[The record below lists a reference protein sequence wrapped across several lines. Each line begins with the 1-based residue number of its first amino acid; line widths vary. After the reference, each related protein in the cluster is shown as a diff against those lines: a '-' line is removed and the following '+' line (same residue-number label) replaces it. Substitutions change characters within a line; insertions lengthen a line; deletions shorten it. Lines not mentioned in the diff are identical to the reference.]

1 MAAAGDG
8 LTARNGD
15 LIDQFTDLVIGGNEP
30 RRLAEQTLGIV
41 LTLTH
46 GRCAAV
52 FTIEG
57 GRPVLFA
64 SHALDQSALDAAH
77 ADWAAHRAEL
87 SVGRMAYTPS
97 PVRGE
102 ERPRATAPVHAGERL
117 IGLLYVDSA
126 SPHFLDDDG
135 RRRLL
140 KFNAIMARALEAAA
154 RPSDEPSPA
163 GERGVERKT
172 AEGLERERLL
182 MLLERNEWNIARVAR
197 ILGVTRRTIY
207 LRLARF
213 GVAREHVRK
222 PN

>member
-1 MAAAGDG
+1 MAAAGG
-8 LTARNGD
+8 GPMAKNGD

-52 FTIEG
+52 FAVED

-64 SHALDQSALDAAH
+64 SHGLDQAALDAAH
-77 ADWAAHRAEL
+77 ADWAARGAEL
-87 SVGRMAYTPS
+87 SRGGMAYTPS
-97 PVRGE
+97 AARAE
-102 ERPRATAPVHAGERL
+102 ERPRATAPIHAGERL
-117 IGLLYVDSA
+117 VGLLDVDSA
-126 SPHFLDDDG
+126 SPHFLDEDG

-140 KFNAIMARALEAAA
+140 KFGAILARALEA
-154 RPSDEPSPA
+154 PSPPS
-163 GERGVERKT
+163 GGRPRGWERDVERR
-172 AEGLERERLL
+172 AADGLERERLL

-207 LRLARF
+207 LRLERF
-213 GVAREHVRK
+213 GLPREHVRK
-222 PN
+222 AN